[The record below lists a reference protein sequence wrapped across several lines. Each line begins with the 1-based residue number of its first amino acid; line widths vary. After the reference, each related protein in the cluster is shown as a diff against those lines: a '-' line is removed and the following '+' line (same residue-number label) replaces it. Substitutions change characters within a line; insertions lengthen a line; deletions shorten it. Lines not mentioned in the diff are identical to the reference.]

1 MVKMD
6 DPRFIADSMLG
17 RLARWLRAMGYDTV
31 YIRHAQDG
39 DLHRLATSEGR
50 RLLTRDARLA
60 RSVGE
65 GEAYLVRAERLEA
78 QLDEV
83 VAACSL
89 EPGPGLL
96 SRCLE
101 CNHLLTSLQPDA
113 LQGRI
118 PPHILAS
125 HREFSGCPACGRIYW
140 EGSHAQRMRDRL
152 RRFAAG
158 SASP

>member
-1 MVKMD
+1 MERTEA
-6 DPRFIADSMLG
+6 PRFVVDSMLG

-31 YIRHAQDG
+31 YVRHVRDG
-39 DLHRLATSEGR
+39 DLLALARSEGR
-50 RLLTRDARLA
+50 ILLTRDARLA

-83 VAACSL
+83 VAACGL

-101 CNHLLTSLQPDA
+101 CNHLLTSLRPDA
-113 LQGRI
+113 LHGRI

-152 RRFAAG
+152 RRFSAR